1 MQPDR
6 RAIGVVILF
15 VISAALTAFWNSFV
29 GMIHDFGTNLYFAGF
44 ATVAV
49 ALPLHLFVTR
59 RLLPRTMVA
68 TELLG
73 VAISG
78 VVSILIYEVFRGY
91 AEHYTHLH
99 RDTAVNWGDD
109 GRSSGLGR
117 YAFGVHWPTF
127 MHFLPTTLSS
137 ACIYG
142 AIWFPCLFCLER
154 WSYRATTSTSS
165 ARHDIQTA

>member
-1 MQPDR
+1 MLPDR

-29 GMIHDFGTNLYFAGF
+29 GMIHDFAANLYLAGIV
-44 ATVAV
+44 TVAV
-49 ALPLHLFVTR
+49 ALPLHLFVIR
-59 RLLPRTMVA
+59 RLLPRSLFA

-78 VVSILIYEVFRGY
+78 AVSILIYEVFRGY
-91 AEHYTHLH
+91 TEHYTYLQ
-99 RDTAVNWGDD
+99 RDANVNWGDD

-127 MHFLPTTLSS
+127 LHYLPTTFSS

-142 AIWFPCLFCLER
+142 AIWLPCLFCLER
-154 WSYRATTSTSS
+154 WSYQATTTTLSS
-165 ARHDIQTA
+165 ARHDIH